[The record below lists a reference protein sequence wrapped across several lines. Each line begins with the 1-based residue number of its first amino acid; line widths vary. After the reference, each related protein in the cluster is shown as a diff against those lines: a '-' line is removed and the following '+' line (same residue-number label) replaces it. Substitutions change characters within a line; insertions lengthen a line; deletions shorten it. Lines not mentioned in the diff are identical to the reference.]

1 MNVLVVEDENNLAEA
16 LAHIMREQHWG
27 VDVVNDGRQGFDY
40 GKTGM
45 YDVIVLD
52 VMLPEMD
59 GFEVAR
65 KLRAQSVST
74 PILMLTARSEVKD
87 KVDGLDC
94 GADDYMTKPFNPEE
108 LLARLRA
115 LSRRTGDVV
124 LNTLSFGDLTLD
136 LSDMNLSCGSN
147 SVHLSWRESEVMKL
161 LMSNPQT
168 TLAKSTLLTRVWGTQ
183 GDAGANN
190 VEAYISFLRKKLSL
204 LGSTVSI
211 RTIRMLG
218 YRLDTPDAQ
227 APDFA

>member
-1 MNVLVVEDENNLAEA
+1 MNVLVVEDESNLAEA
-16 LAHIMREQHWG
+16 LAHIMRDQHWG
-27 VDVVNDGRQGFDY
+27 VDVVGDGKAGLDY
-40 GKTGM
+40 GKSGM

-59 GFEVAR
+59 GFEIAR
-65 KLRAQSVST
+65 RLRAASIST
-74 PILMLTARSEVKD
+74 PILMLTARSAVKD

-136 LSDMNLSCGSN
+136 LSDMNLSCGAS

-183 GDAGANN
+183 GEAGANN
-190 VEAYISFLRKKLSL
+190 VEAYISFLRKKIAF
-204 LGSTVSI
+204 LGSAVSI

-218 YRLDTPDAQ
+218 YRLDMPEEQAQ
-227 APDFA
+227 E

>member
-1 MNVLVVEDENNLAEA
+1 MNVLVVEDESNLAEA
-16 LAHIMREQHWG
+16 LAHIMRDQHWS
-27 VDVVNDGRQGFDY
+27 VDVVGDGRQGLDY
-40 GKTGM
+40 GKSGL

-52 VMLPEMD
+52 VMLPELD

-65 KLRAQSVST
+65 QLRAQSVST
-74 PILMLTARSEVKD
+74 PILMLTARSSVKD

-136 LSDMNLSCGSN
+136 LSDMNLTCGTN

-183 GDAGANN
+183 GEAGANN
-190 VEAYISFLRKKLSL
+190 VEAYISFLRKKIAF

-218 YRLDTPDAQ
+218 YRLDMPDAQ
-227 APDFA
+227 E